1 MQKPMRVLAI
11 AALAAFS
18 TASVQA
24 APIVVGGKGFTEQ
37 LLLAE
42 ITAQLLTNEGFE
54 VEKRD
59 GLGTQVVRDAQ
70 VNGQIDVYWEY
81 TGTSLV
87 TFNKVDDWL
96 TAEETY
102 ALVSELDAEVGLTW
116 LDPSRTNNTYAVAV
130 RGSDEKTDAMVTVS
144 DMAQAYNDG
153 INLTMAMSTEFPGR
167 PDGLPGLEETYDF
180 KTSRAQR
187 RAMDPGLVF
196 PTLRDGHTDI
206 GLVTGTDGRIPAF
219 NFRILEDDKGFFP
232 NYAAVPVVRTV
243 VLEANPELAAPLNAM
258 SAVLT
263 DELMRAMNA
272 QVDIDN
278 APIADVASQFLT
290 ENGLI

>member
-24 APIVVGGKGFTEQ
+24 AAIVVGGKGFTEQ

-87 TFNKVDDWL
+87 TFNKIDDRL

-130 RGSDEKTDAMVTVS
+130 RGADEKTDAMVTVS

-153 INLTMAMSTEFPGR
+153 VNLTMAMSTEFPGR

-180 KTSRAQR
+180 KTTRAQR

-278 APIADVASQFLT
+278 TSIEEVAKQFLAD
-290 ENGLI
+290 NDLL